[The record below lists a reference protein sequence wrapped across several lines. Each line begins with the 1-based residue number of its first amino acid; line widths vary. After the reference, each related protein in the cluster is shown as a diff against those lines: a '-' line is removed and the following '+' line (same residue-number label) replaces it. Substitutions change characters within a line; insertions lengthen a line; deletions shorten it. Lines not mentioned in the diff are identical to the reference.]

1 MWTVVNYCV
10 ALLCSEVL
18 SVLISPFMESS
29 ETGRETWRQLT
40 GNLQTQGPSL
50 LGLGVWLLF
59 FELVLLFVLGSS
71 LNQAEVTGRR
81 ELS

>member
-1 MWTVVNYCV
+1 MWAVVNYCV

-29 ETGRETWRQLT
+29 EKDRETWRHWEFTNT
-40 GNLQTQGPSL
+40 GIQHFRTGSL
-50 LGLGVWLLF
+50 ALV
-59 FELVLLFVLGSS
+59 FELVLLFALSSS

>member
-1 MWTVVNYCV
+1 MDCCK
-10 ALLCSEVL
+10 LLCGSALERG
-18 SVLISPFMESS
+18 PFCSDFSFYGVFRERQGGL
-29 ETGRETWRQLT
+29 EAVDWGFTNTRIQHVRTG
-40 GNLQTQGPSL
+40 SL
-50 LGLGVWLLF
+50 ALV